1 MPNYRNVMPM
11 LLRSGGLLES
21 AATALRRTVAADP
34 ENAAALLRLG
44 DMCRGTGRL
53 GDALEC
59 YERVAA
65 LRPDDPKALWLGAV
79 LGGRQLPQPPPD
91 AEPTPFVHRA
101 NFLPRQRCSELLALA
116 IASRAQFEPA
126 PFTEEMRQTLTETDS
141 SRGKFVVD
149 PRIVER
155 KVRPWFEARLH
166 GAFAEALPR
175 LRMRRPAKY
184 WVEMAM
190 SACLGG
196 GFFSKHRDNGGRF
209 HTRLLN
215 FIYYFHRQPKRF
227 SGGDLLLYDGDG
239 TGAFTRIGSQHNSI
253 VFFPAACIHQVAA
266 FDSDAADFGDARF
279 AVYGW
284 LRTY

>member
-1 MPNYRNVMPM
+1 MPM
-11 LLRSGGLLES
+11 LLRSRGLLES

-44 DMCRGTGRL
+44 DMCRGTGQL

-65 LRPDDPKALWLGAV
+65 LRPDDPKARWLGAV
-79 LGGRQLPQPPPD
+79 LGGKQLPQPPPD
-91 AEPTPFVHRA
+91 APTPFVHRA
-101 NFLPRQRCSELLALA
+101 DFLPRQRCGELLALA

-126 PFTEEMRQTLTETDS
+126 LFTKEMQQTLTETDS

-149 PRIVER
+149 PRIVEAQ
-155 KVRPWFEARLH
+155 VRPWFEARLH

-175 LRMRRPAKY
+175 LRMRRLAKY

-190 SACLGG
+190 SACHGG
-196 GFFSKHRDNGGRF
+196 RSFSKHRDNGGNF

-227 SGGDLLLYDGDG
+227 AGGDLLLYDGDG
-239 TGAFTRIGSQHNSI
+239 TGAFTRIECQHNSI

-266 FDSDAADFGDARF
+266 FERDVADFGDGRF